1 MLDLFINICRAENDF
16 YMENLNNIEIAVL
29 QAIISENQEKYQ
41 FLNLHFPYL
50 VVKSRKYTGVGMY
63 SNFEYSK
70 EFVQSNVNVLL
81 TSLKELTVDN
91 LENELSYVLD
101 ITSGKIQFLEI
112 VTNGNDT
119 FQGEIINFKLA

>member
-1 MLDLFINICRAENDF
+1 M
-16 YMENLNNIEIAVL
+16 
-29 QAIISENQEKYQ
+29 
-41 FLNLHFPYL
+41 H
-50 VVKSRKYTGVGMY
+50 